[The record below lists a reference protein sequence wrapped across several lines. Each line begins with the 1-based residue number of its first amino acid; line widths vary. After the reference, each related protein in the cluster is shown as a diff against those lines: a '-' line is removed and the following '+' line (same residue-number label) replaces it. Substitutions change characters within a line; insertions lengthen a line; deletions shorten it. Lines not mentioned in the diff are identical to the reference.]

1 MTRLLAPGALAVA
14 LLLSACSDAN
24 DAPPAAGTANDSVT
38 TVVERPAEVVED
50 VDPFAAEP
58 GIDGGTS
65 PLSLFAIADGDCYVY
80 ESAVVRLTRPETE
93 DGEIDMDARPSVA
106 LIDRTEDANPR
117 DDCDR
122 EPTLD
127 LSAALGGVDRF
138 VSIED
143 SLVIA
148 VQRDGPTVFVHDL
161 AAAETVLEEVYEKPL
176 AIADGGLLFGAPAT
190 PMADMDALEAA
201 GVDCPEAAEIF
212 DREGR
217 VGASIRMRFDLETRE
232 TSATEDI
239 RCVELDA

>member
-1 MTRLLAPGALAVA
+1 MFRLLALGALVGA
-14 LLLSACSDAN
+14 LVLSACSDAN

-38 TVVERPAEVVED
+38 TVVEQPAEALEA

-65 PLSLFAIADGDCYVY
+65 PLSVFAIDSGDCYVY

-93 DGEIDMDARPSVA
+93 DGDIDMESRPSVA
-106 LIDRTEDANPR
+106 LIDRTDANPR
-117 DDCDR
+117 DDCDL

-127 LSAALGGVDRF
+127 LSAALGGIDRF

-143 SLVIA
+143 SLAIA
-148 VQRDGPTVFVHDL
+148 VQREGPTVFVHDL
-161 AAAETVLEEVYEKPL
+161 AAAETVLEEVYAEPL
-176 AIADGGLLFGAPAT
+176 AVEDGGLLFGAPAT
-190 PMADMDALEAA
+190 PMADMEALEAA

-212 DREGR
+212 EREGS
-217 VGASIRMRFDLETRE
+217 VGASIRMRFDFETRE
-232 TSATEDI
+232 TSATDDI